1 MMDTIQGRLL
11 KWVALFLLL
20 FSVILTLSPAVRA
33 RGLTFDLRWSHW
45 FGYASWL
52 VVFTILHR
60 SLSADQKEHDQY
72 LLPLAALLTGWGL
85 LTVWRLD
92 SGYGLRQALWLL
104 VSGAAFVYVDR
115 HFRSFNTLR
124 QHKYL
129 LLSGGLL
136 LTFLTLFFGTNPVGI
151 GPRLW
156 LGCCGVYFQPSEP
169 LKLLFVIYLSAYL
182 AEHLPIRMN
191 WFPLFLPTLFVVSL
205 AMLLLIIQRDLGTA
219 SLFILIYSAVLF
231 VATGRRRVLLITIS
245 ALFLALVVGYF
256 FIDLLRVRVEG
267 WINPWVD
274 PSGDS
279 YQIIQSIMAVANGGL
294 VGRGPGLG
302 SPGLV
307 PVALSDF
314 IYSAITEETGLVGG
328 IALVILYLLMLSRGL
343 DIALHAQDGFQR
355 LLAAGITCYLGL
367 QSILILGGNLRIL
380 PLTGVTLPFVSYGGS
395 SLLTSFFTLLI
406 LLRISREV
414 DRDSILVTETR
425 PFSIFAVFFAA
436 GFTLIAL
443 STGWWAVIRGADVLT
458 RSDNPRRA
466 ISDRFV
472 ERGAIL
478 DRNNQ
483 PISITSGQSGDYY
496 RTYLYPELSPLI
508 GYTHPV
514 FGQSGLESSLD
525 DYLRGVQGN
534 PTSLIFW
541 DHLLYGTPPPG
552 LDVRLS
558 LDLNLQSQA
567 DQLLSGHTGAV
578 VLIQAQTGELFVI
591 ASHPTFDAN
600 LLDLQGSDLAQ
611 DPGSPL
617 LNRATQGK
625 YPPGSALKP
634 FIESKYHATRPSR
647 SQLLD
652 LYENLNFF
660 APPNIRAPV
669 DAPEKL
675 EFPEDLLIS
684 PLQLALASAAMSNNG
699 SLPGARLALAVNTP
713 NQGWVVLPE
722 LDSSIPFI
730 SDQTAAA
737 IIDDYTSPHNLYWLH
752 TGQADAQEGVITW
765 CLAGTLV
772 DWSGAPMSVV
782 VLLEEDNI
790 LQAEFIATELL
801 NSALQ

>member
-1 MMDTIQGRLL
+1 METIQGRLL
-11 KWVALFLLL
+11 RWVALFMLL
-20 FSVILTLSPAVRA
+20 FSIILTLSPAVRA

-45 FGYASWL
+45 FGYACWL
-52 VVFTILHR
+52 VVFTLLHR
-60 SLSADQKEHDQY
+60 SLSGDLREHDQY

-92 SGYGLRQALWLL
+92 SGYGLRQSLWLL
-104 VSGAAFVYVDR
+104 VSGAAFVIVNR
-115 HFRSFNTLR
+115 KFQSLNSLR

-136 LTFLTLFFGTNPVGI
+136 LTFLTLFFGTNPVGF

-156 LGCCGVYFQPSEP
+156 LGCCGLYFQPSEP
-169 LKLLFVIYLSAYL
+169 LKLLFVIYLVAYL
-182 AEHLPIRMN
+182 SEHIPIKLN

-219 SLFILIYSAVLF
+219 SLFILIYSAILF
-231 VATGRRRVLLITIS
+231 VATGRRRVLLVTVL
-245 ALFLALVVGYF
+245 ALLLALVVGYF

-267 WINPWVD
+267 WINPWSD

-279 YQIIQSIMAVANGGL
+279 YQIIQSIMAIANGGL

-314 IYSAITEETGLVGG
+314 IYSAIVEETGLVGSIG
-328 IALVILYLLMLSRGL
+328 LVILYLLLLSRGL
-343 DIALHAQDGFQR
+343 DISLHATDGFQR
-355 LLAAGITCYLGL
+355 LLASGISSYLGL

-406 LLRISREV
+406 LIRISREP
-414 DRDSILVTETR
+414 DRDSPIVTETR
-425 PFSIFAVFFAA
+425 PFSLIGMIFGA

-443 STGWWAVIRGADVLT
+443 TTGWWAVIRGPDLLT

-483 PISITSGQSGDYY
+483 PISVTTGESGDYY
-496 RTYLYPELSPLI
+496 RSYLYPELSPVV

-514 FGQSGLESSLD
+514 FGQSGLEASLD
-525 DYLRGVQGN
+525 DYLRGTQGN

-541 DHLLYGTPPPG
+541 DQLLYGTPPPG

-558 LDLNLQSQA
+558 LDLSLQKQA
-567 DQLLSGHTGAV
+567 DQLLGGHNGAV
-578 VLIQAQTGELFVI
+578 ILIQALTGELFAI
-591 ASHPTFDAN
+591 SSHPTFDAN

-611 DPGSPL
+611 DPESPL
-617 LNRATQGK
+617 LNRAIQGK

-634 FIESKYHATRPSR
+634 LIESKYRATRPSV
-647 SQLLD
+647 SQLLK

-660 APPNIRAPV
+660 VPPSIRAPV
-669 DAPEKL
+669 DVSVQPES
-675 EFPEDLLIS
+675 PEDLLIS
-684 PLQLALASAAMSNNG
+684 PLQLVLASAAMSNKG
-699 SLPGARLALAVNTP
+699 TIPAARLAMAVDTP
-713 NQGWVVLPE
+713 NQGWVVFPE
-722 LDSSIPFI
+722 LGTPIQFI
-730 SDQTAAA
+730 SAETAAE
-737 IIDDYTSPHNLYWLH
+737 IIDDYASPRNLFWLH
-752 TGQADAQEGVITW
+752 TGQAEAQGKVVTW
-765 CLAGTLV
+765 CIAGTLA
-772 DWSGAPMSVV
+772 DWSGAPLSVV

-790 LQAEFIATELL
+790 LQAEFIATELMRT
-801 NSALQ
+801 ALE